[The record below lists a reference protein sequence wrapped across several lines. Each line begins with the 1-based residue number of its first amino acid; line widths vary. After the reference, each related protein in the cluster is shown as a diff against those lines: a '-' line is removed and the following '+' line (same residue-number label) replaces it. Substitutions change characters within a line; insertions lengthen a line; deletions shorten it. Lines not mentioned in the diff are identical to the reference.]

1 MPTRSKSLRLHVILC
16 NTTVANKTFSL
27 ELASMNCKLIRLHTL
42 TELTRERPKPS
53 PKQTIFRTNLSLD
66 RGRLFEAHVLQGPS
80 HNLRETVG
88 EAEDRRR
95 KLVSAD
101 DRDDV
106 VTPELVDVALVDVRR
121 RRRVVEVLLE
131 VLHRGS
137 GAAGTAR

>member
-1 MPTRSKSLRLHVILC
+1 M
-16 NTTVANKTFSL
+16 
-27 ELASMNCKLIRLHTL
+27 
-42 TELTRERPKPS
+42 
-53 PKQTIFRTNLSLD
+53 
-66 RGRLFEAHVLQGPS
+66 
-80 HNLRETVG
+80 
-88 EAEDRRR
+88 
-95 KLVSAD
+95 SAD